1 MPSIVLADSIK
12 DKRVYGVIGNIGTGV
27 EGYKHNLTIADDEQD
42 VDVNS
47 LGEGKVW
54 VTNIGGN
61 IENGDY
67 ITSSNI
73 AGYGM
78 FQDDDILHS
87 YTVAK
92 CTQTVDW
99 GSVTDTIDHEGVT
112 YKKYLIACT
121 YHCG

>member
-1 MPSIVLADSIK
+1 LSSSAKSK
-12 DKRVYGVIGNIGTGV
+12 SVYGVVQSNKLMSGRAKKVPEGWTGV
-27 EGYKHNLTIADDEQD
+27 IA
-42 VDVNS
+42 NAI
-47 LGEGKVW
+47 GEGKVW

-78 FQDDDILHS
+78 LQDDDILHN

-99 GSVTDTIDHEGVT
+99 STVTDTIEHEGTT